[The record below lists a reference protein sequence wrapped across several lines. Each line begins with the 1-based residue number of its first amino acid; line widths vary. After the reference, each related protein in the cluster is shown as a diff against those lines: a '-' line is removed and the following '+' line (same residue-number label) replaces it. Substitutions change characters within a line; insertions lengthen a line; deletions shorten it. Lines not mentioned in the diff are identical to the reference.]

1 MTSIVRRLS
10 HAMVCAVAALAIAVP
25 VHAQGKSDGKG
36 HKSSPPSSSALPS
49 PAVGPASGASPL
61 SWLDD
66 ASLLAP
72 GAMSL
77 TVSAV
82 RWSGTDLDET
92 DFPVVNAAV
101 GLTPRFQIG
110 ASVPRVVGSAD
121 GTGPVGG
128 MGTSYFSAKIAVFS
142 SASGLKVAV
151 SPMIEILGEGAV
163 QALPAGDSRLQFGL
177 PVSLELTQGAAR
189 VFASTGFFSRGA
201 WFAGG
206 GVGVQATPR
215 VGASLSFTRS
225 WGGTDASGVTRDRRE
240 LSGGLAYF
248 VTPHVGVY
256 GSLGRTIATT
266 DDNGAG
272 TTIGGGITF
281 MLAPTT
287 RSR

>member
-1 MTSIVRRLS
+1 M
-10 HAMVCAVAALAIAVP
+10 AGAVALAIAVP
-25 VHAQGKSDGKG
+25 AHAQGNSGGKG
-36 HKSSPPSSSALPS
+36 HKSSPPSSSSLPS

-61 SWLDD
+61 AWLDD
-66 ASLLAP
+66 ASPLAP
-72 GAMSL
+72 GSMSL

-82 RWSGTDLDET
+82 RWSGTDLAET

-101 GLTPRFQIG
+101 GLAPRLQVS

-128 MGTSYFSAKIAVFS
+128 MGTSYFSSKIALLTG
-142 SASGLKVAV
+142 ASGVKVAV

-163 QALPAGDSRLQFGL
+163 QALPAGESRAQFGL
-177 PVSLELTQGAAR
+177 PISLEVSQGAAR

-215 VGASLSFTRS
+215 VGVSLSFTRS
-225 WGGTDASGVTRDRRE
+225 WGGTDASGVARDRRE
-240 LSGGLAYF
+240 VSGGVSYF
-248 VTPHVGVY
+248 VTPHVGAY
-256 GSLGRTIATT
+256 GSMGRTIATT

-272 TTIGGGITF
+272 TTVGAGVTF
-281 MLAPTT
+281 LLAPTS